1 LKKGGI
7 VVLQAGGKGKAVRE
21 RPITDSDG
29 SSRDVSVD
37 EE

>member
-7 VVLQAGGKGKAVRE
+7 VVLQGSKGKAVRE

-29 SSRDVSVD
+29 GSRDVSVD

>member
-7 VVLQAGGKGKAVRE
+7 VLLQAGKGKAVRE

-29 SSRDVSVD
+29 GSRDVSVD
-37 EE
+37 QE